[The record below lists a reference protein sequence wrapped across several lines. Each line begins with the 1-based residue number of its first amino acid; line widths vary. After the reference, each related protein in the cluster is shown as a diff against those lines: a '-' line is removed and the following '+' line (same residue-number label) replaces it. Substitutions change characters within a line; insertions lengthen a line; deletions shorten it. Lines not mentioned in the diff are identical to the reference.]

1 MAETEGRHFKAKPE
15 SVPSHEN
22 ATPQVGGASHAAHK
36 IEPNSVN
43 APTRGVP
50 SHAASSQLESVS
62 ALHGEKAAQGSRFKK
77 AATPS
82 SSGHKFKR
90 SHANGA
96 QPARSA
102 GGHAQASRAHGVQP
116 VAGTQRLG
124 VVSRA
129 NNGANAGAQRP
140 NSASRAQNSGTVSG
154 VNPVAG
160 VTRGN
165 ATNRSERTRN
175 AQRAGFMDSSNRSPY
190 ADTGSKR
197 VPKKPKGKR
206 DIISKVLLGIGLALL
221 LIAGG
226 LFVYARMG
234 YKQASDYYNSIADD
248 VLTDTGGIPEI
259 DFAALKEI
267 SDDVVGWIYIPDTPV
282 NYVVAQGESNET
294 YLRHMLNGECNQN
307 GTVFMDVADT
317 APGMIDQQTTL
328 YGHHMEDGSMFKFID
343 QTQDQKVFD
352 TIDELYYITDGKTY
366 VLKPLFTMV
375 VKDTYVEARI
385 PNFESIDEFR
395 DYLDMSLSMA
405 RAKAK
410 DASDRIKDTD
420 NVMTL
425 ITCAGEIIPRTTRA
439 GMVCEVVDSFEN

>member
-1 MAETEGRHFKAKPE
+1 M
-15 SVPSHEN
+15 
-22 ATPQVGGASHAAHK
+22 
-36 IEPNSVN
+36 
-43 APTRGVP
+43 
-50 SHAASSQLESVS
+50 
-62 ALHGEKAAQGSRFKK
+62 
-77 AATPS
+77 
-82 SSGHKFKR
+82 
-90 SHANGA
+90 
-96 QPARSA
+96 
-102 GGHAQASRAHGVQP
+102 
-116 VAGTQRLG
+116 
-124 VVSRA
+124 
-129 NNGANAGAQRP
+129 
-140 NSASRAQNSGTVSG
+140 SG

-165 ATNRSERTRN
+165 VTNRSEKTRN
-175 AQRAGFMDSSNRSPY
+175 AQRAGFMGSSNRSPY

-294 YLRHMLNGECNQN
+294 YLRHMLNGEYNQN

-375 VKDTYVEARI
+375 VEDTYLDART
-385 PNFESIDEFR
+385 PNFESIDEFHQ
-395 DYLDMSLSMA
+395 YLNTSLGKA

-410 DASDRIKDTD
+410 NASDRID
-420 NVMTL
+420 NVDHVMTL